1 MISGTAILTAIAL
14 VADLTLIEAVMDI
27 VSDWTSYSFLAIWV
41 VLYFCTGSPRIL
53 PCSQALKTSGHPD
66 RAG

>member
-1 MISGTAILTAIAL
+1 
-14 VADLTLIEAVMDI
+14 MDI

-53 PCSQALKTSGHPD
+53 PCSQALKTSGHRD